1 MAVLPGRVRLAV
13 LFLLTI
19 LAILAILLLTLG
31 VVEYMHRVGRTA
43 RAGRSAHAITPV
55 NRDSAAEQALIAE
68 VQRCESGDWKF
79 V

>member
-1 MAVLPGRVRLAV
+1 MYRDESE
-13 LFLLTI
+13 T
-19 LAILAILLLTLG
+19 
-31 VVEYMHRVGRTA
+31 H
-43 RAGRSAHAITPV
+43 AGRSANAITPV

>member
-1 MAVLPGRVRLAV
+1 
-13 LFLLTI
+13 
-19 LAILAILLLTLG
+19 
-31 VVEYMHRVGRTA
+31 
-43 RAGRSAHAITPV
+43 V